1 MFFDQDETFTVA
13 AQWSELPLF
22 RFLAIVSEDRR
33 GRTKASR
40 AVEPSAAG
48 VRRRTL
54 FVENRILIF
63 FDRAE
68 TFTVA
73 ARWFELTLF
82 KFLAES

>member
-1 MFFDQDETFTVA
+1 M
-13 AQWSELPLF
+13 
-22 RFLAIVSEDRR
+22 DRR

-40 AVEPSAAG
+40 AIKPSAAG
-48 VRRRTL
+48 ARRRTL
-54 FVENRILIF
+54 FVENRMLMF

-82 KFLAES
+82 QFLAES

>member
-1 MFFDQDETFTVA
+1 M
-13 AQWSELPLF
+13 
-22 RFLAIVSEDRR
+22 DRR

-40 AVEPSAAG
+40 AVKPSAAG
-48 VRRRTL
+48 ARRRTL
-54 FVENRILIF
+54 FVENRMLMF

-82 KFLAES
+82 